1 MSEIPR
7 ACAARII
14 KNSGAERVSGDSL
27 DAFVEALED
36 YGEKLASKATRYAHH
51 ANRKTIKT
59 SDIKLA
65 LD

>member
-7 ACAARII
+7 TCAARII
-14 KNSGAERVSGDSL
+14 KSTGAERVSGDSV

-36 YGEKLASKATRYAHH
+36 YGAEVASKAVKYARH
-51 ANRKTIKT
+51 ANRKTIKP